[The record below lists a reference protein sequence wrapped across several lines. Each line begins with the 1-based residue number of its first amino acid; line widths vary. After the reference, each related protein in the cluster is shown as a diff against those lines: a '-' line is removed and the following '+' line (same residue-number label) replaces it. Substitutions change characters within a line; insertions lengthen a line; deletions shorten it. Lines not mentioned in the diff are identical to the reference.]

1 MDEPKEGATTMKK
14 KAQEK
19 LAAKANPAPV
29 VSEEASTEVV
39 AEVPAVSQE
48 TATDVVA
55 EVPAEAATTDV
66 VVETPATEE
75 AAE

>member
-1 MDEPKEGATTMKK
+1 MSLK

-29 VSEEASTEVV
+29 IEEVVSEPTATEEVAVEAVVETAPEAVVEAPTEVV
-39 AEVPAVSQE
+39 AEAS
-48 TATDVVA
+48 
-55 EVPAEAATTDV
+55 
-66 VVETPATEE
+66 ATEE

>member
-29 VSEEASTEVV
+29 IEEVASE
-39 AEVPAVSQE
+39 P

-55 EVPAEAATTDV
+55 EVPAEVATAE
-66 VVETPATEE
+66 VEAPVAEATTEE
-75 AAE
+75 AAQ

>member
-29 VSEEASTEVV
+29 SDVVVEEAPQADVISEETPVVSE
-39 AEVPAVSQE
+39 P

-55 EVPAEAATTDV
+55 EVPAEPVTS
-66 VVETPATEE
+66 EE